1 MKVIVDSSELNKWLA
16 NMKNRGRVGVRK
28 AVRRYTNKMAFST
41 RELAVKK
48 TMNQAF
54 SFMANKTKKWS
65 KKPDKVAYVPA
76 KKSSDIDKMVASVGA
91 LGDIDG
97 SNVIS
102 RAGGFLARQELGGV
116 VKQLKTGESGFRGKM
131 LLRNKSEI
139 GSKQVKKI
147 KSSDLVKVK
156 KTHSKSVAFA
166 VAKREAILRGKHYMS
181 TDNGIFKVPQRS
193 AISYVTKKGK
203 FRMKKLPRVKLIY
216 GLGKVGDVKVSKNPW
231 LKPATN
237 LAINNRFKLAKET
250 IDFIREELQKK

>member
-16 NMKNRGRVGVRK
+16 NMKNRGEVTVK
-28 AVRRYTNKMAFST
+28 KVVRRYTNKMAFST
-41 RELAVKK
+41 RELAVNK

-54 SFMANKTKKWS
+54 DYKSSTTKRWVQNRK
-65 KKPDKVAYVPA
+65 KVAYVPA
-76 KKSSDIDKMVASVGA
+76 KRSAKLENIVASVGA

-97 SNVIS
+97 SSEVA
-102 RAGGFLARQELGGV
+102 RAGGFLARQELGGKI
-116 VKQLKTGESGFRGKM
+116 KQLKTGESGFRGKQ
-131 LLRNKSEI
+131 LLRNTSEI
-139 GSKQVKKI
+139 GPKKIKKI

>member
-16 NMKNRGRVGVRK
+16 NMKNRGEVTVK
-28 AVRRYTNKMAFST
+28 KVVRRYTNKLAFSA
-41 RELAVKK
+41 REFAVNK

-54 SFMANKTKKWS
+54 DYKNQSTERWTES
-65 KKPDKVAYVPA
+65 KSKVRYVPA
-76 KKSSDIDKMVASVGA
+76 KKSSKLENIISSVGA
-91 LGDIDG
+91 TGNVDG
-97 SNVIS
+97 SDVKS
-102 RAGGFLARQELGGV
+102 RAGGFLARQELGGTI
-116 VKQLKTGESGFRGKM
+116 KQLKTGESGFRGKM

-181 TDNGIFKVPQRS
+181 TDNGIFKVPQMKS
-193 AISYVTKKGK
+193 ISRVTKKGK
-203 FRMKKLPRVKLIY
+203 FKMKKLPRAKLIY
-216 GLGKVGDVKVSKNPW
+216 GLGKVGDVKVRKRPW